1 MSDISLLSSR
11 YQRLSELTQQINRS
25 ILTLKKQRALAMNA
39 MNITAQLYP
48 AVVVTLEEV
57 TEAKALLSRFLE
69 GVEQLLRSS
78 ETASLLEQDYSHRL
92 KERVVTDDQVL
103 EVRQSLMSAS
113 PLNERQ
119 LNLLDLLL
127 YLLDDERTNL
137 FHQLRTSRRG

>member
-25 ILTLKKQRALAMNA
+25 ILTLKKQRALALPA
-39 MNITAQLYP
+39 AAQLYP
-48 AVVVTLEEV
+48 NIAITGEEV

-92 KERVVTDDQVL
+92 KERVITDDQVL
-103 EVRQSLMSAS
+103 EVRQSLVSAS
-113 PLNERQ
+113 ALNERQ